1 MSDSATLRLRRLAS
15 NEVRITLST
24 AAGKPSL
31 RNLWVVVIVVVR
43 KLAAE
48 FVGTFALVF
57 IGCGAIIADSVTN
70 GKVQPT
76 GISLAFGL
84 TVMTMVYAT
93 GHISAAHFNPAVTT
107 GFAIAGRFPWRYVPH
122 YLLAECAGAL
132 FASFLHLALISEY
145 ALNVSFGATKVSD
158 VISIGQGFLVEV
170 ILTFFLMFV
179 IMAVATDKR
188 VPSAASGLAI
198 GMTVTLCS
206 LAGGPLT
213 GASMNP
219 ARSLAPA
226 LFASLATKL
235 PLQQLWLYLI
245 APVIGAAI
253 AARVYE
259 FLRPEEF
266 ARKGA
271 PEDLM
276 EMARIES
283 GR

>member
-1 MSDSATLRLRRLAS
+1 ML
-15 NEVRITLST
+15 
-24 AAGKPSL
+24 
-31 RNLWVVVIVVVR
+31 VR
-43 KLAAE
+43 KLVAE
-48 FVGTFALVF
+48 FVGTFALLF
-57 IGCGAIIADSVTN
+57 IGCGAVIANGITN
-70 GKVQPT
+70 GKVTPV

-84 TVMTMVYAT
+84 TVMAMIYAT
-93 GHISAAHFNPAVTT
+93 GHISAAHFNPAVTI
-107 GFAIAGRFPWRYVPH
+107 GFAVAGRFPWRYVPH
-122 YLLAECAGAL
+122 YLAAEFAGAL
-132 FASFLHLALISEY
+132 FASLLHWALVSGH
-145 ALNVSFGATKVSD
+145 AFNVNFGATVVGEGLS
-158 VISIGQGFLVEV
+158 VGQAFVVEV

-198 GMTVTLCS
+198 GMTVTLCA
-206 LAGGPLT
+206 LAGGALT

-226 LFASLATKL
+226 VFAAMVTKT
-235 PLQQLWLYLI
+235 PLQQLWLYLT

-259 FLRPEEF
+259 CLRPEEF

-276 EMARIES
+276 EYAVGIS
-283 GR
+283 QSV

>member
-1 MSDSATLRLRRLAS
+1 MLT
-15 NEVRITLST
+15 
-24 AAGKPSL
+24 
-31 RNLWVVVIVVVR
+31 R
-43 KLAAE
+43 KLVAE

-57 IGCGAIIADSVTN
+57 IGCGSVIADSITD
-70 GKVQPT
+70 GKVTPV

-84 TVMTMVYAT
+84 TVMAMIYAT
-93 GHISAAHFNPAVTT
+93 GHISAAHFNPAVTI
-107 GFAIAGRFPWRYVPH
+107 GFAVAGRFPWRYVPH
-122 YLLAECAGAL
+122 YLLAEFSGAI
-132 FASFLHLALISEY
+132 FASFLHWVLVSSFAF
-145 ALNVSFGATKVSD
+145 NVNFGATVLGEG
-158 VISIGQGFLVEV
+158 ISFKQGFALEV

-198 GMTVTLCS
+198 GMTVTFCA
-206 LAGGPLT
+206 LAGGALT

-226 LFASLATKL
+226 LFASAATKV
-235 PLQQLWLYLI
+235 PLQQIWLYLI
-245 APVIGAAI
+245 APVVGAAI
-253 AARVYE
+253 AAKVYE

-276 EMARIES
+276 EEVAVQP
-283 GR
+283 

>member
-1 MSDSATLRLRRLAS
+1 MICKC
-15 NEVRITLST
+15 V
-24 AAGKPSL
+24 
-31 RNLWVVVIVVVR
+31 
-43 KLAAE
+43 AE

-57 IGCGAIIADSVTN
+57 IGCGSIIADEIAK
-70 GKVQPT
+70 GKVTPV

-93 GHISAAHFNPAVTT
+93 GHISAAHFNPAVTL
-107 GFAIAGRFPWRYVPH
+107 GFAIAGRFPWRYVPS
-122 YLLAECAGAL
+122 YLLAEFGGAL
-132 FASFLHLALISEY
+132 LASFLLWALLSGY
-145 ALNVSFGATKVSD
+145 AYNVNFGATMLGEGVTF
-158 VISIGQGFLVEV
+158 GQGFIMEV

-198 GMTVTLCS
+198 GMTVALCA
-206 LAGGPLT
+206 LAGGPIT

-226 LFASLATKL
+226 LFAAPVTTV
-235 PLQQLWLYLI
+235 PLQQLSIYLT
-245 APVIGAAI
+245 APILGAII
-253 AARVYE
+253 AARVYG

-276 EMARIES
+276 LTVVSKATQGGVEA
-283 GR
+283 

>member
-1 MSDSATLRLRRLAS
+1 MICKC
-15 NEVRITLST
+15 V
-24 AAGKPSL
+24 
-31 RNLWVVVIVVVR
+31 
-43 KLAAE
+43 AE

-57 IGCGAIIADSVTN
+57 IGCGSIIADEIAK
-70 GKVQPT
+70 GKVTPV

-93 GHISAAHFNPAVTT
+93 GHISAAHFNPAVTL
-107 GFAIAGRFPWRYVPH
+107 GFAIAGRFPWRYVPS
-122 YLLAECAGAL
+122 YLLAEFGGAL
-132 FASFLHLALISEY
+132 LASFLHWALLSGY
-145 ALNVSFGATKVSD
+145 AYNVNFGATMLGEGVTF
-158 VISIGQGFLVEV
+158 GQGFIMEV

-198 GMTVTLCS
+198 GMTVALCA
-206 LAGGPLT
+206 LAGDPIT

-226 LFASLATKL
+226 LFAAPVTTV
-235 PLQQLWLYLI
+235 PLQQLSIYLT
-245 APVIGAAI
+245 APILGAII
-253 AARVYE
+253 AARVYG

-276 EMARIES
+276 LTVVSKATQGGVEA
-283 GR
+283 

>member
-1 MSDSATLRLRRLAS
+1 M
-15 NEVRITLST
+15 
-24 AAGKPSL
+24 
-31 RNLWVVVIVVVR
+31 VVVVEVVEAIVGVKWMLVR
-43 KLAAE
+43 KLVAE

-57 IGCGAIIADSVTN
+57 IGCGAVIADGVTN
-70 GKVQPT
+70 GKVTPV

-84 TVMTMVYAT
+84 TVMTMIYAT
-93 GHISAAHFNPAVTT
+93 GHISAAHFNPAVTI
-107 GFAIAGRFPWRYVPH
+107 GFAVAGRFPWRYVPH
-122 YLLAECAGAL
+122 YLAAEFAGAL
-132 FASFLHLALISEY
+132 FASFLHWALVSGQ
-145 ALNVSFGATKVSD
+145 ALNVNFGATVLGEG
-158 VISIGQGFLVEV
+158 IATQQGFIIEV
-170 ILTFFLMFV
+170 VLTFFLMFV

-188 VPSAASGLAI
+188 VPPAASGLAI
-198 GMTVTLCS
+198 GMTVTLCALS
-206 LAGGPLT
+206 GGALT

-226 LFASLATKL
+226 LFATMVTKL
-235 PLQQLWLYLI
+235 PLQQLWLYLT

-276 EMARIES
+276 VMVEN
-283 GR
+283 

>member
-1 MSDSATLRLRRLAS
+1 MICKC
-15 NEVRITLST
+15 V
-24 AAGKPSL
+24 
-31 RNLWVVVIVVVR
+31 
-43 KLAAE
+43 AE

-57 IGCGAIIADSVTN
+57 IGCGSIIADEIAK
-70 GKVQPT
+70 GKVTPV

-93 GHISAAHFNPAVTT
+93 GHISAAHFNPAVTL
-107 GFAIAGRFPWRYVPH
+107 GFAIAGRFPWRYVPS
-122 YLLAECAGAL
+122 YLLAEFGGAL
-132 FASFLHLALISEY
+132 LASFLHWALLSGY
-145 ALNVSFGATKVSD
+145 AYNVNFGATMLGEGVTF
-158 VISIGQGFLVEV
+158 GQGFIMEV

-198 GMTVTLCS
+198 GMTVALCA
-206 LAGGPLT
+206 LAGGPIT

-226 LFASLATKL
+226 LFAAPVTTV
-235 PLQQLWLYLI
+235 PLQQLSIYLT
-245 APVIGAAI
+245 APILGAII
-253 AARVYE
+253 AARVYG

-276 EMARIES
+276 LTVVSKATQGGVEA
-283 GR
+283 

>member
-1 MSDSATLRLRRLAS
+1 M
-15 NEVRITLST
+15 I
-24 AAGKPSL
+24 
-31 RNLWVVVIVVVR
+31 R
-43 KLAAE
+43 KCVAE

-57 IGCGAIIADSVTN
+57 IGCGSIIADEIAK
-70 GKVQPT
+70 GKVTPV

-93 GHISAAHFNPAVTT
+93 GHISAAHFNPAVTL
-107 GFAIAGRFPWRYVPH
+107 GFAIAGRFPWRYVPS
-122 YLLAECAGAL
+122 YLLAEFGGAL
-132 FASFLHLALISEY
+132 LASFLHWALLSGY
-145 ALNVSFGATKVSD
+145 AYNVNFGAIMLGEGVTF
-158 VISIGQGFLVEV
+158 GQGFIMEV

-198 GMTVTLCS
+198 GMTVALCA
-206 LAGGPLT
+206 LAGGPIT

-226 LFASLATKL
+226 LFAAPVTTV
-235 PLQQLWLYLI
+235 PLQQLSIYLT
-245 APVIGAAI
+245 APILGAII
-253 AARVYE
+253 AARVYG

-276 EMARIES
+276 LTVVSKATQGGVEA
-283 GR
+283 

>member
-1 MSDSATLRLRRLAS
+1 MVA
-15 NEVRITLST
+15 
-24 AAGKPSL
+24 
-31 RNLWVVVIVVVR
+31 R
-43 KLAAE
+43 KLVAE

-57 IGCGAIIADSVTN
+57 VGCGAVIADSITN
-70 GKVQPT
+70 GKVT
-76 GISLAFGL
+76 HVGISFAFGL

-93 GHISAAHFNPAVTT
+93 GHISAAHFNPAVTI
-107 GFAIAGRFPWRYVPH
+107 GFAVAGRFPWRYVPH
-122 YLLAECAGAL
+122 YLAAEFAGAL
-132 FASFLHLALISEY
+132 FASFLHWALIS
-145 ALNVSFGATKVSD
+145 AHAFNVNFGATVLGD
-158 VISIGQGFLVEV
+158 GVTAGQGFIVEV
-170 ILTFFLMFV
+170 VLTFFLMFV

-188 VPSAASGLAI
+188 THPATSGLAI
-198 GMTVTLCS
+198 GMTVTLCA
-206 LAGGPLT
+206 LAGGALT

-226 LFASLATKL
+226 LFAAMATKT
-235 PLQQLWLYLI
+235 PLQQLWIYLT

-276 EMARIES
+276 VATK
-283 GR
+283 

>member
-1 MSDSATLRLRRLAS
+1 M
-15 NEVRITLST
+15 
-24 AAGKPSL
+24 
-31 RNLWVVVIVVVR
+31 VR
-43 KLAAE
+43 KLVAE

-57 IGCGAIIADSVTN
+57 IGCGAVIADGVTD
-70 GKVQPT
+70 GKVTPL

-84 TVMTMVYAT
+84 TVTVMIYAT
-93 GHISAAHFNPAVTT
+93 GQISAAHFNPAVTI
-107 GFAIAGRFPWRYVPH
+107 GFAVAGRFPWRYVPH
-122 YLLAECAGAL
+122 YLLAEFAGAL
-132 FASFLHLALISEY
+132 FASSLHWALIYGFAS
-145 ALNVSFGATKVSD
+145 NVNFGATVLGD
-158 VISIGQGFLVEV
+158 GISFGQGFILEV

-198 GMTVTLCS
+198 GMTVTICA

-226 LFASLATKL
+226 LFSAMAMKA
-235 PLQQLWLYLI
+235 PLQQIWLYLI
-245 APVIGAAI
+245 APVVGAAI
-253 AARVYE
+253 AARAYE

-276 EMARIES
+276 EQVVV
-283 GR
+283 